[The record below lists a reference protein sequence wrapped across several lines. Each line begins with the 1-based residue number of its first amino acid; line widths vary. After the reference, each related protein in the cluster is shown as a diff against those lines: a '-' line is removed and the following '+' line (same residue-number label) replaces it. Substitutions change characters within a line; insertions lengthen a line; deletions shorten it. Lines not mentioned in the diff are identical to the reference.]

1 MTDPTARAMIGELQ
15 IMVEQLRD
23 RVRVLE
29 SALGTVTIHLASDLA
44 TDGPQTRRERA
55 IAAMRSAMG
64 AK

>member
-29 SALGTVTIHLASDLA
+29 SELSGGLA

-55 IAAMRSAMG
+55 IAEMRSAMG